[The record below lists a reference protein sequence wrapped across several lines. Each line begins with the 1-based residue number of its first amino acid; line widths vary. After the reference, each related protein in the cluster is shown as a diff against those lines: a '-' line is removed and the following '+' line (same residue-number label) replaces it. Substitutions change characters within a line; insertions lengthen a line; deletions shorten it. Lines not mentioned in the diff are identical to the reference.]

1 MLFGVKMLANVA
13 LWKSKRFVL
22 PSHFVRL
29 VLLVMRIHNL
39 MWDLDFGMSCILSF
53 LPAGNVSHNCIW
65 QLYRQNSFL
74 SAVFFSRKLF
84 HMDKVEKPNNYS
96 TVHKTFIFIS
106 IFFSLAQTRAKW
118 KCLRWLFFRYCIR
131 FVLQCFQFISNDAC
145 ITQANKYFLS
155 EIPQKTRKFL

>member
-1 MLFGVKMLANVA
+1 MLANVA

-106 IFFSLAQTRAKW
+106 IFFLLPRRERNENV
-118 KCLRWLFFRYCIR
+118 CGDFFRYCFR
-131 FVLQCFQFISNDAC
+131 FVLQWFQFISNDAC